1 MFTAHLAWAGD
12 MTGLWQEYDDDTGK
26 VNALI
31 RINKS
36 ADGTYEGVVEKVLVK
51 PVNNSELL
59 CNKCAG
65 ELHNRPLLGLRILS
79 GMKRK
84 TDNVFDSGEVL
95 DPDDGRIY
103 PCRIEVMED
112 GNSLQVTGYLALAW
126 VGQSEVWVRAK

>member
-1 MFTAHLAWAGD
+1 

-84 TDNVFDSGEVL
+84 TDTCLTAAKCWTPMTAGS
-95 DPDDGRIY
+95 
-103 PCRIEVMED
+103 
-112 GNSLQVTGYLALAW
+112 T
-126 VGQSEVWVRAK
+126 RAASK